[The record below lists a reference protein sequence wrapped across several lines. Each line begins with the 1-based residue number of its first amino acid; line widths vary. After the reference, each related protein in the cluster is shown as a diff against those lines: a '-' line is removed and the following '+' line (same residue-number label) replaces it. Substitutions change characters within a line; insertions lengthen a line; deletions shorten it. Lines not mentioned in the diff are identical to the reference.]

1 MFLYYLAMKKNL
13 WIIVLVLVVIAV
25 GAMWGRYNTM
35 VTLDE
40 QVQTAWSQVESQYQR
55 RLDLVPNL
63 VATVQG
69 IADQERAVFSAVVE
83 GRAKALQTNV
93 DISDEASIQNY
104 QEIQAGLSQWLG
116 RLLAVVENYP
126 DIKSNTNFSELQAQL
141 EWTENRIAVERM
153 RYNEVVREYN
163 IYIRR
168 FPSNIF
174 AGLLWFD
181 RANLFEAQ
189 EGAEQAPTVEFN

>member
-1 MFLYYLAMKKNL
+1 
-13 WIIVLVLVVIAV
+13 
-25 GAMWGRYNTM
+25 M

-93 DISDEASIQNY
+93 DISDEASVQNY
-104 QEIQAGLSQWLG
+104 QEIQAGLSQGLG

-141 EWTENRIAVERM
+141 EWTENRITVERM
-153 RYNEVVREYN
+153 RYNEVAREYN

-189 EGAEQAPTVEFN
+189 AGAEQAPTVEFN

>member
-1 MFLYYLAMKKNL
+1 MKKNF
-13 WIIVLVLVVIAV
+13 WIIVLVVLLIVIA
-25 GAMWGRYNTM
+25 AMWGRYNTM
-35 VTLDE
+35 VALDE
-40 QVQTAWSQVESQYQR
+40 SVQAAWAQVENQYQR

-83 GRAKALQTNV
+83 WRAQALQTSV
-93 DISDEASIQNY
+93 DISDPASLASY
-104 QEIQAGLSQWLG
+104 QQVQGALSQWLW

-126 DIKSNTNFSELQAQL
+126 EIRSNQNFLELQAQL
-141 EWTENRIAVERM
+141 EGTENRIAVERM
-153 RYNEVVREYN
+153 RYNDTAREYN

-174 AGLLWFD
+174 AGLFGFD
-181 RANLFEAQ
+181 RVSLFEAAA
-189 EGAEQAPTVEFN
+189 GAEQVPSVQFN

>member
-1 MFLYYLAMKKNL
+1 MKKNL
-13 WIIVLVLVVIAV
+13 WIIVLVLLVVAV
-25 GAMWGRYNTM
+25 GAMWGRYNEM

-93 DISDEASIQNY
+93 DISDEASVQNY
-104 QEIQAGLSQWLG
+104 QEIQAGLSQGLG

-153 RYNEVVREYN
+153 RYNEVAREYN

-189 EGAEQAPTVEFN
+189 AGAEQAPAVEFN